1 MEYPHLFSPIQ
12 LNKLTLRN
20 RIVAAPIGELYEPKA
35 RGGAGLVVCGH
46 TIVEP
51 GRSSFARGLSSLR
64 HAGVD

>member
-35 RGGAGLVVCGH
+35 PRRCGSGRLRSYDCGTWPQFVCQRRG
-46 TIVEP
+46 TD
-51 GRSSFARGLSSLR
+51 
-64 HAGVD
+64 GVFQI